1 MADDDSPPTRRQH
14 HLRAKE
20 NDIGHWY
27 TETGEPRHWQDDGKA
42 TTLRHARKQN
52 LFPSVTTV
60 LDVAAKPAL
69 TYWLQEH
76 AVLQT
81 LEDGYDYNHYLEQME
96 GTRSEYARFIINAAK
111 EKTLAKADEGTDI
124 HALVEAWYTN
134 KDVDDKHLR
143 MCEAVSDVV
152 CDNTKCLHGDWFS
165 EIRFCDTKLGYAGM
179 CDLHNDEWVID
190 FKTKDHVDEKTRGWP
205 EQAMQL
211 AAYAHGLGIPNARLA
226 NVFISRA
233 DYTVRFYEHKDPL
246 AFEKFRAIL
255 TFWQLSKK
263 YGPIYEAMK

>member
-1 MADDDSPPTRRQH
+1 M
-14 HLRAKE
+14 
-20 NDIGHWY
+20 GHWY

-42 TTLRHARKQN
+42 TTLRHARKQH

-69 TYWLQEH
+69 TYWLQEQ

-81 LEDGYDYNHYLEQME
+81 LEDGYDYDHYVEQMV
-96 GTRSEYARFIINAAK
+96 GTRAEYAKFIIGAAK

-124 HALVEAWYTN
+124 HAVLEEWF
-134 KDVDDKHLR
+134 
-143 MCEAVSDVV
+143 SGGDVV
-152 CDNTKCLHGDWFS
+152 GLDVPLCQS
-165 EIRFCDTKLGYAGM
+165 VAAEIYKGCGQHKNWQTETRFCDTKLGYAGM
-179 CDLHNDEWVID
+179 CDLHNHEWVID

-233 DYTVRFYEHKDPL
+233 DYTVKFYEHKDSL
-246 AFEKFRAIL
+246 AFEKFKAIL